1 MEAAA
6 EALTGAGRL
15 ADHGHVLMPAG
26 VAQDAHGALLV
37 THRDDAPTAYRLGE
51 EVAGL
56 GDLSLGAERQPALAE
71 NGALL
76 ELEGFAFGVIGRL
89 YTNSP

>member
-1 MEAAA
+1 
-6 EALTGAGRL
+6 
-15 ADHGHVLMPAG
+15 MPAG

-76 ELEGFAFGVIGRL
+76 GLKGITCGVVGRL
-89 YTNSP
+89 YTNSPE